1 MKIVPRMNCRIE
13 RPREMRAMNVPTNG
27 DHEIHHAQ

>member
-1 MKIVPRMNCRIE
+1 MTTQINSLMVLPFEILAINI
-13 RPREMRAMNVPTNG
+13 PTNG